1 MWVDFLGKSMSQQQV
16 FSFAFIF
23 KCRNSTAAT
32 LAHRVPACMN
42 FHSHM
47 KRRAIPPKAAAAVA
61 ANGISPWSPS
71 YLFWPHAQGISFFRP
86 SFARLSGRD
95 TTVRTAEK
103 KRSTTD
109 CRRAPT
115 GRKRRG
121 GGGGAEGGRA
131 RAAIARKPLK
141 DSLQSPLSW
150 ASHRGFRRNLGSL
163 KTSPNRRELRG
174 RIGGGQGGQ

>member
-1 MWVDFLGKSMSQQQV
+1 MNLPRRRGSGRMRPPPLCGSGCRPARRRFLGRYSGPEVNESNACASTIKHRCMWVDFLGKSMSQQQV

-71 YLFWPHAQGISFFRP
+71 YLFWPQGISFFRP

-103 KRSTTD
+103 KRSTTEGRPGRPHARP
-109 CRRAPT
+109 RR
-115 GRKRRG
+115 RHER
-121 GGGGAEGGRA
+121 
-131 RAAIARKPLK
+131 LLVV
-141 DSLQSPLSW
+141 D
-150 ASHRGFRRNLGSL
+150 
-163 KTSPNRRELRG
+163 
-174 RIGGGQGGQ
+174 

>member
-1 MWVDFLGKSMSQQQV
+1 MSRMHVHRRSHSVVCGLIFGGSQCQREHRISQSQQV
-16 FSFAFIF
+16 KSFHLLHFF

-103 KRSTTD
+103 KRSTTEGRPGRPHARP
-109 CRRAPT
+109 RRH
-115 GRKRRG
+115 
-121 GGGGAEGGRA
+121 
-131 RAAIARKPLK
+131 
-141 DSLQSPLSW
+141 DMNVYW
-150 ASHRGFRRNLGSL
+150 
-163 KTSPNRRELRG
+163 
-174 RIGGGQGGQ
+174 